1 MAHHPRRRQ
10 RRNNLRPVLILIAVL
25 CIVLAGLVAVAI
37 YLGNAVP
44 PANPTNPTTS
54 SITTDPSTQPTTT
67 VAPTTTE
74 APIVKESS
82 FTLSAVGDMLMHM
95 PVVNT
100 GRDSSTG
107 EYNFDSIFRY
117 FSDYIQSADFAAGNL
132 ETTLA
137 GPDYK
142 HDNGNVGYSG
152 YPQFNCPDA
161 FIDGMKTAGFD
172 MVLTANNHS
181 YDTRTIGLR
190 RTVQTILDRKLDVLG
205 TKPTPETPN
214 FVIVER
220 NGIEIALSCYTY
232 EDISSPD
239 IKGPNGHTMTAED
252 APLINSFDYAN
263 LPLFYAEIESNLQQM
278 EEAGAD
284 AYILFLHW
292 GYEYEI
298 QQNATQSAMA
308 QALCDLGVDVIIGGH
323 PHMVQPV
330 ELLTS
335 TKDETQKTVCLYSM
349 GNAVSNQRR
358 EAMDQDHPLK
368 RAGYTEDGV
377 MFSVTFSRYSDGT
390 VILERAEILPTWVKL
405 GTNQHSGRWE
415 YNILPLDK
423 EIEDW
428 KTQFGLSDTHLAN
441 AEASYDRTMAIVGEG
456 LTSVNT
462 YLSARVSEVEQ
473 LLGVA

>member
-1 MAHHPRRRQ
+1 MAEYPPRRRQ
-10 RRNNLRPVLILIAVL
+10 RKNNSRPVLILIAALV
-25 CIVLAGLVAVAI
+25 IVLAVLMGVAV
-37 YLGNAVP
+37 YLGNGNQP
-44 PANPTNPTTS
+44 ESPTEPT
-54 SITTDPSTQPTTT
+54 IFTTTTAPSTQPTTS
-67 VAPTTTE
+67 VPPTTTE
-74 APIVKESS
+74 APVVKEASAT
-82 FTLSAVGDMLMHM
+82 FSAVGDMLMHM

-100 GRDSSTG
+100 GRNSGNG

-117 FSDYIQSADFAAGNL
+117 FSDYVQSADFAAGNL

-137 GPDYK
+137 GL
-142 HDNGNVGYSG
+142 DNGYPYSG
-152 YPQFNCPDA
+152 YPQFNCPDEI
-161 FIDGMKTAGFD
+161 IDGMKTAGFD

-181 YDTRTIGLR
+181 YDTRTVGLR
-190 RTVQTILDRKLDVLG
+190 RTVQTILDRNLQVLG

-220 NGIEIALSCYTY
+220 NGIEVALSCYTY
-232 EDISSPD
+232 EDIGSPNE
-239 IKGPNGHTMTAED
+239 KGPNGHLMTAED
-252 APLINSFDYAN
+252 APLINTFNYAN
-263 LPLFYAEIESNLQQM
+263 LGLFYAEIESNLQQM

-292 GYEYEI
+292 GYEYHTV
-298 QQNATQSAMA
+298 QNSTQSAMA

-323 PHMVQPV
+323 PHVVQPV

-349 GNAVSNQRR
+349 GNAVSNQRLGNLSNVST
-358 EAMDQDHPLK
+358 AH
-368 RAGYTEDGV
+368 TEDGV

-428 KTQFGLSDTHLAN
+428 KTQFGLTDTHLSN
-441 AEASYDRTMAIVGEG
+441 AEASYERTMAIVGEG
-456 LTSVNT
+456 LTEVNT
-462 YLSARVSEVEQ
+462 YLSAHVAEVEQ

>member
-1 MAHHPRRRQ
+1 MAEYPPRRRQ
-10 RRNNLRPVLILIAVL
+10 RKNNSRPVLILIAALV
-25 CIVLAGLVAVAI
+25 IVLAVLVGVAV
-37 YLGNAVP
+37 YLGNGNQP
-44 PANPTNPTTS
+44 ESPTEPT
-54 SITTDPSTQPTTT
+54 IFTTTTAPITQPTTS
-67 VAPTTTE
+67 VPPTTTE
-74 APIVKESS
+74 APVVKEASAT
-82 FTLSAVGDMLMHM
+82 FSAVGDMLMHI
-95 PVVNT
+95 PVINA
-100 GRDSSTG
+100 GRNNSTG

-117 FSDYIQSADFAAGNL
+117 FSDYVQSADFAAGNL

-137 GPDYK
+137 GL
-142 HDNGNVGYSG
+142 DNGYPYSG

-161 FIDGMKTAGFD
+161 IIDGMKTAGFD

-190 RTVQTILDRKLDVLG
+190 RTVQTILDRNLQVLG

-220 NGIEIALSCYTY
+220 NGIEIAMSCYTY

-239 IKGPNGHTMTAED
+239 QKGPNGHLMTAED

-263 LPLFYAEIESNLQQM
+263 LPLFYTEIENNLAQM

-292 GYEYEI
+292 GSEYEI
-298 QQNATQSAMA
+298 KQNATQSAMA

-390 VILERAEILPTWVKL
+390 VILERAEVLPTWVKL

-428 KTQFGLSDTHLAN
+428 KTQFGLTDSLLAS
-441 AEASYDRTMAIVGEG
+441 AEASYERTMAIVSEG
-456 LTSVNT
+456 LTAVNT
-462 YLSARVSEVEQ
+462 YLSAHVAEVEQ

>member
-1 MAHHPRRRQ
+1 MAEYPPRRRQ
-10 RRNNLRPVLILIAVL
+10 RKNNSRPVLILIAALV
-25 CIVLAGLVAVAI
+25 IVLAVLVGVAVC
-37 YLGNAVP
+37 LGNGNQP
-44 PANPTNPTTS
+44 ESPTEPT
-54 SITTDPSTQPTTT
+54 IFTTTTAPSTQPTTS
-67 VAPTTTE
+67 VPPTTTE
-74 APIVKESS
+74 APVIKEASAT
-82 FTLSAVGDMLMHM
+82 FSAVGDMLMHM

-100 GRDSSTG
+100 GRNGSAG

-117 FSDYIQSADFAAGNL
+117 FSDYVQSADFAAGNL

-137 GPDYK
+137 GL
-142 HDNGNVGYSG
+142 DNGYPYSG
-152 YPQFNCPDA
+152 YPQFNCPDEI
-161 FIDGMKTAGFD
+161 IDGMKTAGFD

-190 RTVQTILDRKLDVLG
+190 RTVQTILDRNLQVLG

-220 NGIEIALSCYTY
+220 NGIEIAMSCYTY
-232 EDISSPD
+232 EDIGSPNE
-239 IKGPNGHTMTAED
+239 KGPNGHLMTAED

-263 LPLFYAEIESNLQQM
+263 LPLFYAEIETNLAQM

-292 GYEYEI
+292 GYEYHTV
-298 QQNATQSAMA
+298 QNSTQSAMA

-323 PHMVQPV
+323 PHVVQPV

-349 GNAVSNQRR
+349 GNAVSNQRLGNLSNVST
-358 EAMDQDHPLK
+358 AH
-368 RAGYTEDGV
+368 TEDGV

-428 KTQFGLSDTHLAN
+428 KTQFGLSDTHLSN
-441 AEASYDRTMAIVGEG
+441 AEASYERTMAIVGEG
-456 LTSVNT
+456 LTEVNT
-462 YLSARVSEVEQ
+462 YLSAHVAEVEQ

>member
-1 MAHHPRRRQ
+1 MAEYPPRRRQ
-10 RRNNLRPVLILIAVL
+10 RKNNSRPVLILIAALV
-25 CIVLAGLVAVAI
+25 IVLAVLMGVAV
-37 YLGNAVP
+37 YLGNGNQP
-44 PANPTNPTTS
+44 ESPTEPT
-54 SITTDPSTQPTTT
+54 IFTTTTAPSTQPTTS
-67 VAPTTTE
+67 VPPTTTE
-74 APIVKESS
+74 APVVKEASAT
-82 FTLSAVGDMLMHM
+82 FSAVGDMLMHM

-100 GRDSSTG
+100 GLNGGNG

-117 FSDYIQSADFAAGNL
+117 FADYVQSADFAAGNL

-137 GPDYK
+137 GL
-142 HDNGNVGYSG
+142 DNGYPYSG
-152 YPQFNCPDA
+152 YPQFNCPDEI
-161 FIDGMKTAGFD
+161 IDGMKTAGFD

-181 YDTRTIGLR
+181 YDTRTVGLR
-190 RTVQTILDRKLDVLG
+190 RTVQTILDRNLQVLG

-220 NGIEIALSCYTY
+220 NGIEVALSCYTY
-232 EDISSPD
+232 EDIGSPNE
-239 IKGPNGHTMTAED
+239 KGPNGHLMTAED
-252 APLINSFDYAN
+252 APLINTFNYAN
-263 LPLFYAEIESNLQQM
+263 LGLFYAEIESNLQQM

-292 GYEYEI
+292 GYEYHTV
-298 QQNATQSAMA
+298 QNSTQSAMA

-323 PHMVQPV
+323 PHVVQPV

-349 GNAVSNQRR
+349 GNAVSNQRLGNLSNVST
-358 EAMDQDHPLK
+358 AH
-368 RAGYTEDGV
+368 TEDGV

-428 KTQFGLSDTHLAN
+428 KTQFGLTDTHLSN
-441 AEASYDRTMAIVGEG
+441 AEASYERTMAIVGEG
-456 LTSVNT
+456 LTEVNT
-462 YLSARVSEVEQ
+462 YLSAHVAEVEQ

>member
-1 MAHHPRRRQ
+1 MAEYPPRRRQ
-10 RRNNLRPVLILIAVL
+10 RKNNSRPVLILIAVL
-25 CIVLAGLVAVAI
+25 CIALAGLVAVAV
-37 YLGNAVP
+37 YLGNANP
-44 PANPTNPTTS
+44 PENPTNPTTS
-54 SITTDPSTQPTTT
+54 SVVTDPSTQPTTS
-67 VAPTTTE
+67 VPPTTTE
-74 APIVKESS
+74 PPVVKEASAT
-82 FTLSAVGDMLMHM
+82 FSAVGDMLMHM

-100 GRDSSTG
+100 GRNGSTG

-117 FSDYIQSADFAAGNL
+117 FSDYVQSADFAAGNL

-137 GPDYK
+137 GSDFK
-142 HDNGNVGYSG
+142 HYNGNIGYSG
-152 YPQFNCPDA
+152 YPQFNCPDEI
-161 FIDGMKTAGFD
+161 IDGMKTAGFD

-181 YDTRTIGLR
+181 YDTQTIGLH
-190 RTVQTILDRKLDVLG
+190 RTVQTILDRNLQVLG

-220 NGIEIALSCYTY
+220 NGIEVALSCYTY

-239 IKGPNGHTMTAED
+239 QKGPNGHLMTAED

-263 LPLFYAEIESNLQQM
+263 LPLFYAEIESNLAQM

-292 GYEYEI
+292 GYEYHTV
-298 QQNATQSAMA
+298 QNATQSAMA
-308 QALCDLGVDVIIGGH
+308 QALCDLGVDVIVGGH
-323 PHMVQPV
+323 PHVVQPV

-349 GNAVSNQRR
+349 GNAVSNQRLGNLSNVST
-358 EAMDQDHPLK
+358 AH
-368 RAGYTEDGV
+368 TEDGV

-390 VILERAEILPTWVKL
+390 VILERAEVLPTWVKL

-423 EIEDW
+423 GIEDW

-441 AEASYDRTMAIVGEG
+441 AEASYERTMAIVGEG
-456 LTSVNT
+456 LTAVNT
-462 YLSARVSEVEQ
+462 YLSTHVAEVEQ